1 MSQAA
6 PTTAAPAAPPVRW
19 GRLRREAPGNYRW
32 VYLWHLPIRITH
44 WVAAASILVLAVT
57 GYYIGRPFAGTG
69 GEASA
74 HFMMGWM
81 RFLHFSAAGV
91 LVACAILRIYGLVLG
106 GNRYERWTALF
117 PVKRSDW
124 VNTWKMACAYAT
136 VRPECAPHYLG
147 HNPLQQISYTAVYAL
162 GALEV
167 LTGFALYGLSN
178 PAGFIHHA
186 TAWVGPFLGGWQMVR
201 LVHHAVL
208 WIFASFVPLH
218 VYLVLRSDVGDREGT
233 LSSIFSGG
241 RFVRDD
247 VRYED
252 E

>member
-1 MSQAA
+1 MSDAA
-6 PTTAAPAAPPVRW
+6 AHPTSTAAAPPLRW
-19 GRLRREAPGNYRW
+19 GRLRRAPGSYRW
-32 VYLWHLPIRITH
+32 VYLWHLPNRITH
-44 WVAAASILVLAVT
+44 WVAAGCIVVLAVT
-57 GYYIGRPFAGTG
+57 GFYIGRPFAGTG

-74 HFMMGWM
+74 HYMMGWM
-81 RFLHFSAAGV
+81 RFFHLTAAGL
-91 LVACAILRIYGLVLG
+91 LVACAILRLYGLVL

-117 PVKRSDW
+117 PVKPSDW
-124 VNTWKMACAYAT
+124 KNTWKMLKAYLTA
-136 VRPECAPHYLG
+136 RPERAPHYLG
-147 HNPLQQISYTAVYAL
+147 HNPLQQMSYTAVYAL
-162 GALEV
+162 GILEV
-167 LTGFALYGLSN
+167 ATGFALYGLSN
-178 PAGFIHHA
+178 PAGVIHHA
-186 TAWVGPFLGGWQMVR
+186 TAWVGPLLGGWQMVR

-247 VRYED
+247 VKYED

>member
-1 MSQAA
+1 MSDAAA
-6 PTTAAPAAPPVRW
+6 PVPGSASPPLRW
-19 GRLRREAPGNYRW
+19 GRLRRAPGNYRW
-32 VYLWHLPIRITH
+32 VYLWHLPIRISH
-44 WVAAASILVLAVT
+44 WVAAGTIVVLAIT
-57 GYYIGRPFAGTG
+57 GYYIGHPFAATG

-81 RFLHFSAAGV
+81 RFFHFTAAGL
-91 LVACAILRIYGLVLG
+91 LVAVGILRVYGLFL

-117 PVKRSDW
+117 PVKPSDW
-124 VNTWKMACAYAT
+124 KNTWKMAKAYVTA
-136 VRPECAPHYLG
+136 RPETAPHYLG
-147 HNPLQQISYTAVYAL
+147 HNPLQQVSYTAVY
-162 GALEV
+162 GIGVLEIA
-167 LTGFALYGLSN
+167 TGFALYGLSN

-186 TAWVGPFLGGWQMVR
+186 TGWMGPLFGGWQMVR
-201 LVHHAVL
+201 LVHHAIL

-247 VRYED
+247 VTYED